1 MAKGR
6 AGWFS
11 RLLAPSRLRWA
22 GALAAALVAAVVG
35 LRVLE
40 FPLAD
45 APLPASG
52 TRSNEE
58 EREFAITRQDAPAQ
72 PAREEEVMEEE
83 PAEASADSLT
93 LVRRQA
99 PEGAAE
105 PAKDVARQE
114 VAELKDESF
123 EQAARKRV
131 AGEPAPPAAPEVARE
146 AFATGALSATGKAG
160 QKKQDDAK
168 ETAHRR
174 VIGGRLEQ
182 DVDELKP
189 IQLNEG
195 NRDKARARSST
206 PDEPAS
212 VANVVGPEAQEVP
225 EAKPAAAVPP
235 ADRDPT
241 AQPISVSRT
250 LRVQPALEATRAE
263 QGYRVLV
270 ARYPIRD
277 EPMGST
283 DLAKE
288 KEGEF
293 SDVDLTAEC
302 ADWRQFLLRYPGN
315 ERQADVSYR
324 LALCSIEVFER
335 SPSKDNRQRALDDSK
350 SYLDVATDDKRAEA
364 IRRALVRIRP

>member
-1 MAKGR
+1 
-6 AGWFS
+6 
-11 RLLAPSRLRWA
+11 
-22 GALAAALVAAVVG
+22 
-35 LRVLE
+35 
-40 FPLAD
+40 
-45 APLPASG
+45 
-52 TRSNEE
+52 
-58 EREFAITRQDAPAQ
+58 
-72 PAREEEVMEEE
+72 MEEE

-168 ETAHRR
+168 ETADRR

-225 EAKPAAAVPP
+225 EAKPAVAVPP

-263 QGYRVLV
+263 QGYPTSRKRRKASSRTSTSRRSVPIGVSFSCATRGTSGTPMLVIGWLFVRLRSSNVLRRKTIASAPSTIVSLTSMWRRTINVPRPFVGPWYGSDPDRV
-270 ARYPIRD
+270 
-277 EPMGST
+277 S
-283 DLAKE
+283 
-288 KEGEF
+288 
-293 SDVDLTAEC
+293 
-302 ADWRQFLLRYPGN
+302 FLG
-315 ERQADVSYR
+315 
-324 LALCSIEVFER
+324 
-335 SPSKDNRQRALDDSK
+335 
-350 SYLDVATDDKRAEA
+350 
-364 IRRALVRIRP
+364 